1 MSGSLSFA
9 YVTCSLLCLTHQG
22 LSQIG
27 QTKEELIQRYGQCHP
42 DPAGKPKEPSAYDSV
57 IDVGENCT
65 FHTSG
70 APATL
75 GSDDL
80 IITALFKD
88 GKAVAFDYRVPL
100 VNALSPERPSERNRK
115 LWELEIL
122 RLLSITVP
130 GAQWVN
136 IPSNST
142 IQRSRTKD
150 STAFAYYFADGN
162 YHRHELVVQT
172 AAVDAV
178 FKKTDKVIRELRP
191 K

>member
-1 MSGSLSFA
+1 MRRSLSFG
-9 YVTCSLLCLTHQG
+9 YISCLLLCFTHQG

-27 QTKEELIQRYGQCHP
+27 QSKEDLIRRYGPCRP
-42 DPAGKPKEPSAYDSV
+42 DRAGGPKESNAYDNV
-57 IDVGENCT
+57 IDVGKNCT
-65 FHTSG
+65 FQ
-70 APATL
+70 
-75 GSDDL
+75 SDDL

-88 GKAVAFDYRVPL
+88 GRAVAFDYR
-100 VNALSPERPSERNRK
+100 ALHTLAESLLARNSESYRE

-122 RLLSITVP
+122 RLLWIAVP

-136 IPSNST
+136 IPTNST
-142 IQRSRTKD
+142 IQRLRTKD

-172 AAVDAV
+172 AAVDEV
-178 FKKTDKVIRELRP
+178 FKKTDTVVRELRP